1 MKKSFVLHDETLN
14 TYGFRMLTSG
24 ADLTEFIKNPVM
36 LLNHNDWSLPIGRWE
51 NIRTEG
57 GKILGDPVFN
67 LKDVKKD
74 GGAEIAQLVSDDFIR
89 MASIGA
95 WPPLEVSDDQLL
107 KLPGQTLPT
116 VTKWKVREA
125 SIVTIGGN
133 HNALAFYDAD
143 GNTIDLTDTS
153 AVIKL
158 VDSNSSQKM
167 DEILRKILQLAD
179 NATVNDAAAAIRSI
193 ISDRDR
199 LKTENVTL
207 ISRIDELNTAEKAK
221 RKAESVALVDAAI
234 KDGRMNAT
242 AKESF
247 LKLFDTDFESAKASL
262 EAIPV
267 RKSITG
273 QIEAGAGTSATEL
286 ADIQKKD
293 WDTLDKE
300 GKLVLLK
307 DKYID
312 IYKEKFKARFGCDPQ
327 V

>member
-1 MKKSFVLHDETLN
+1 MKKSFVLHDETVN

-24 ADLTEFIKNPVM
+24 ADLTEFRKNPVM
-36 LLNHNDWSLPIGRWE
+36 LYNHNDWSLPIGRWE

-95 WPPLEVSDDQLL
+95 WPPEEVSDDPLL

-133 HNALAFYDAD
+133 HNALAFYDAE
-143 GNTIDLTDTS
+143 GNTIDLTDAGT
-153 AVIKL
+153 VIKL
-158 VDSNSSQKM
+158 VDTNNFQNMPFK
-167 DEILRKILQLAD
+167 RILQLAD
-179 NATVNDAAAAIRSI
+179 SATQEEQVAAMRLIL
-193 ISDRDR
+193 SDRDR

-207 ISRIDELNTAEKAK
+207 TGRIDELNASAKAK
-221 RKAESVALVDAAI
+221 QKAEAVELIDAAV
-234 KDGRMNAT
+234 KDGRLNAA
-242 AKESF
+242 AKEGMI
-247 LKLFDTDFESAKASL
+247 KLFDLDFNAAKTAL
-262 EAIPV
+262 EAIPA
-267 RKSITG
+267 RQSITG
-273 QIEAGAGTSATEL
+273 RIETGAGGSNVTEL
-286 ADIQKKD
+286 ADLQKKD
-293 WDTLDKE
+293 WGTLDKE

-312 IYKEKFKARFGCDPQ
+312 LYKEKFKVRFGCEAQ

>member
-1 MKKSFVLHDETLN
+1 MKKSFVLHDETIN

-24 ADLTEFIKNPVM
+24 ADLTEFRKNPIM

-51 NIRTEG
+51 NIRIED
-57 GKILGDPVFN
+57 GKILADPVFDM
-67 LKDVKKD
+67 KDPQGSEVAGKV
-74 GGAEIAQLVSDDFIR
+74 ERDFVR

-95 WPPLEVSDDQLL
+95 WPPEEVSEDQFL

-125 SIVTIGGN
+125 SIVTIGAN
-133 HNALAFYDAD
+133 HNSLAFYDAD
-143 GNTIDLTDTS
+143 GNTIDLTDAGT
-153 AVIKL
+153 VIKL
-158 VDSNSSQKM
+158 VDTNNFQNMPFK
-167 DEILRKILQLAD
+167 KILQLAD
-179 NATVNDAAAAIRSI
+179 SATQEEQVAAMRVVL
-193 ISDRDR
+193 SDRDR

-207 ISRIDELNTAEKAK
+207 AGRIDELNTSAKAK
-221 RKAESVALVDAAI
+221 QKAESVELVDAAV

-242 AKESF
+242 AKEGM
-247 LKLFDTDFESAKASL
+247 LKLFDLDFAAAKIAL
-262 EAIPV
+262 EAIPA
-267 RKSITG
+267 RQSITG
-273 QIEAGAGTSATEL
+273 RIETGAAGNNATEL
-286 ADIQKKD
+286 ADLQKKD

-312 IYKEKFKARFGCDPQ
+312 LYKEKFKIRFACEAQ